1 MTDMKKIVEKRKHRR
16 FQVLEGAYAA
26 LYLDNG
32 SLMIGQI
39 QNISKGGFAFRY
51 VGNGEQAEGSYK
63 VDIFASNNDFYLKNL
78 PFETISDVYIDFETP
93 FSTTSSRQCGG
104 QFGEI
109 TQSQMF
115 QLDYFIKYYAIS
127 EA

>member
-1 MTDMKKIVEKRKHRR
+1 MTDMKKIVERRKHRR
-16 FQVLEGAYAA
+16 FQVQDGAYAA
-26 LYLDNG
+26 LYNG
-32 SLMIGQI
+32 SLKIGQI
-39 QNISKGGFAFRY
+39 QNISKDGFALRY
-51 VGNGEQAEGSYK
+51 ISYGEQAEGSSE

-78 PFETISDVYIDFETP
+78 PFKTISDVYIDFENP
-93 FSTTSSRQCGG
+93 FSTTTLWQCGG

-115 QLDYFIKYYAIS
+115 QVYYFIQDYTIS

>member
-1 MTDMKKIVEKRKHRR
+1 MTDMKKIVERRKHRR
-16 FQVLEGAYAA
+16 FQVQEGAYAA
-26 LYLDNG
+26 LFNG

-39 QNISKGGFAFRY
+39 QNISKDGFALRY
-51 VGNGEQAEGSYK
+51 ISYGEQAEGSSE
-63 VDIFASNNDFYLKNL
+63 VDIFASKDDFYLKNL
-78 PFETISDVYIDFETP
+78 PFKTISDVYIDFETP

-104 QFGEI
+104 QFSEI

-115 QLDYFIKYYAIS
+115 QLEYFIKYYTIS

>member
-1 MTDMKKIVEKRKHRR
+1 MTDMKKIVERRKHRR
-16 FQVLEGAYAA
+16 FQVQGGAYAA
-26 LYLDNG
+26 LYNG
-32 SLMIGQI
+32 SLKIGQI

-51 VGNGEQAEGSYK
+51 IGNGEQAEGSYK
-63 VDIFASNNDFYLKNL
+63 VDIFAINNDIFLKDL
-78 PFETISDVYIDFETP
+78 PFKTISDVYIDFEIP
-93 FSTTSSRQCGG
+93 FSTTTLWQCGG

-115 QLDYFIKYYAIS
+115 QLDYFIKDYTTS

>member
-1 MTDMKKIVEKRKHRR
+1 MTDMKKNVEKRKHHR
-16 FQVLEGAYAA
+16 FQVQEEAYAA
-26 LYLDNG
+26 LYLYNG
-32 SLMIGQI
+32 SFKKGQI

-51 VGNGEQAEGSYK
+51 IDNGEQAEGSYK

-78 PFETISDVYIDFETP
+78 PFKTISDVYIDFENP
-93 FSTTSSRQCGG
+93 FSTTTLWQCGG

-115 QLDYFIKYYAIS
+115 QLYYFIQDYTIS

>member
-1 MTDMKKIVEKRKHRR
+1 MTDMKKNVEKRKHRR
-16 FQVLEGAYAA
+16 FQVQEGVYAA
-26 LYLDNG
+26 LYLYNG
-32 SLMIGQI
+32 SLKIGQI
-39 QNISKGGFAFRY
+39 QNICKDGFAFRY

-63 VDIFASNNDFYLKNL
+63 VDIFARNNVFYLKNL
-78 PFETISDVYIDFETP
+78 PFKIISDVYIDFEIP
-93 FSTTSSRQCGG
+93 FSTTSLRQCGG

-115 QLDYFIKYYAIS
+115 QLDYFIKDYTIS